1 MKNCFYK
8 TNNKFM
14 IINCEM
20 AVGALKKVFF
30 NIIIAL
36 FNN

>member
-1 MKNCFYK
+1 MKNFFYK

-14 IINCEM
+14 IINCGGGIE
-20 AVGALKKVFF
+20 ALKKVFF

-36 FNN
+36 FNS